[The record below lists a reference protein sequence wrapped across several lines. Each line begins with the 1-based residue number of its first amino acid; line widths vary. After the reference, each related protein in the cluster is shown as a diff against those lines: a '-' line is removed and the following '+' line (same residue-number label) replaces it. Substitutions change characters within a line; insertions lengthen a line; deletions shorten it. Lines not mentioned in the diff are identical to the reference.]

1 MCNVQLTHQ
10 LFTTSGNQTALLVLF
25 SHAGCLLLLFCPR
38 SRNSEKMAI
47 SVTLPKS
54 CHQGIGY
61 LIFPG
66 CESPNWILK
75 LFFDRKGGSVMG
87 TPEGEVVR
95 FSFYEAVAMAMGK
108 VQVEPKAYAD

>member
-1 MCNVQLTHQ
+1 
-10 LFTTSGNQTALLVLF
+10 
-25 SHAGCLLLLFCPR
+25 
-38 SRNSEKMAI
+38 MAI
-47 SVTLPKS
+47 AVTLPKS

-75 LFFDRKGGSVMG
+75 LPFDRKGESVMG
-87 TPEGEVVR
+87 TPKGEMVR
-95 FSFYEAVAMAMGK
+95 FNFYEAVATAMSK

>member
-25 SHAGCLLLLFCPR
+25 SHAGYLPVLFCLRDR
-38 SRNSEKMAI
+38 SSKNTAI
-47 SVTLPKS
+47 AVTLPKS

-66 CESPNWILK
+66 CESPTWILK
-75 LFFDRKGGSVMG
+75 LSFDKKGESVMG
-87 TPEGEVVR
+87 TPKGEVVR